1 MGFIEIILIVL
12 GWFVLKFGILN
23 HTSFET
29 SFLAG
34 IIYNYT
40 ALIIIAIVCVYRG
53 IKEHSSTP
61 PFLDAFKSIAKKV
74 LTYSVLASLSIT
86 AWHHYIIQDINAKRL
101 EEIIYEKQNAFESDK
116 EYAEFVIENP
126 DLQKLSREE
135 WIEKETESVKKIYSM
150 GIQTSLTMMLYLVMG
165 LFISLIASFL
175 WTKVWFTQQR
185 QN

>member
-12 GWFVLKFGILN
+12 GWFALKFGILN

-34 IIYNYT
+34 IVYNYT
-40 ALIIIAIVCVYRG
+40 ALIVIAIVCVYRG
-53 IKEHSSTP
+53 IRENTSTP
-61 PFLDAFKSIAKKV
+61 TFIDAFKSIAKKV
-74 LTYSVLASLSIT
+74 ITYSVLASLSIT
-86 AWHHYIIQDINAKRL
+86 VWHHYIIQDINAKRL
-101 EEIIYEKQNAFESDK
+101 EEIVYEKQNAFETDE
-116 EYAEFVIENP
+116 EYAEFVSENP
-126 DLQKLSREE
+126 GLQNLSREE
-135 WIEKETESVKKIYSM
+135 WIEKETESVKLIYSM
-150 GIQTSLTMMLYLVMG
+150 GIQTSLTMMLYLVLG